1 MDNDNRTVFVNP
13 RMAEMLGYAE
23 SEMIGKNLIAFL
35 DERNSEFA
43 KHNLEGCK
51 LVNQGNC
58 EFEFVRKDGT
68 RIFTSIAASQIK
80 DDGGN
85 HIGTLV
91 LVADVTLRKQMETK
105 LEEYSRHLEE
115 LVEQRTEQLTEA
127 QAQLIKS
134 ERFAAIGELAGMVG
148 HDLRNPLAG
157 IRNAVYYLKKKQ
169 SSGTDTTGKEMLEVI
184 DRAVEH
190 ANKII
195 SDLLDYSR
203 EIHLELSE
211 CTPSSLLKEAL
222 TMIEVPSRIEV
233 LDNTLNEP
241 KIEVDMS
248 KMERV
253 FINLIKNA
261 FDAMPGQ
268 GKLEIRSI
276 RTNNNVGISFIDTG
290 MGIPEQ
296 SMTKIFTPLF
306 TTKAQGMGF
315 GLPICKRI
323 VEAHGGKI
331 TVESVAG
338 KGTTFTLAVPIKPK
352 LEDGGE
358 KIWVIPQKSLLSTTT
373 KAYESR

>member
-1 MDNDNRTVFVNP
+1 
-13 RMAEMLGYAE
+13 ML
-23 SEMIGKNLIAFL
+23 
-35 DERNSEFA
+35 A
-43 KHNLEGCK
+43 KHNWEGCK
-51 LVNQGNC
+51 LSNHVSC

-68 RIFTSIAASQIK
+68 RIYASVAASQIK
-80 DDGGN
+80 DDEGN
-85 HIGTLV
+85 HVGTLA
-91 LVADVTLRKQMETK
+91 LVADITLRKQMETK

-233 LDNTLNEP
+233 LDYTLNEP

-315 GLPICKRI
+315 GLSICKRI

-331 TVESVAG
+331 CVESVVG
-338 KGTTFTLAVPIKPK
+338 KGTTFTVTVPIKPK

-358 KIWVIPQKSLLSTTT
+358 KAWVIPQGSLLSTTT
-373 KAYESR
+373 KA